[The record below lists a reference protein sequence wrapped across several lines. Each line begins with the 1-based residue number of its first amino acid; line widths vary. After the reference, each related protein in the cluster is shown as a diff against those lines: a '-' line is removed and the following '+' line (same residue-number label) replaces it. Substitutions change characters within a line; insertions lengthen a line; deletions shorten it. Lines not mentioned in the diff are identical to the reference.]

1 MAHWQESAWLIERS
15 PDDTVFGG
23 KSLTIQAMEGEMAGY
38 GLVVLIFAVV
48 TATAGYYWMR
58 ND

>member
-1 MAHWQESAWLIERS
+1 MAHWQESEWLFERS
-15 PDDTVFGG
+15 PDDTIFVRNA
-23 KSLTIQAMEGEMAGY
+23 LNIQAMEGEMAGY